1 MIPRGGGLKN
11 TLSMVGDSITWWQ
24 QGEYFRCLLV
34 DNGLKYRFAGS
45 RTDVFGYAHEGEGGN
60 NTEQVLARMNG
71 ISPSGAYFLL
81 VGTNDRASPLH
92 TVSNILT
99 IAQLLKEK
107 AATGNGVKV
116 FISTLLPRTDQF
128 KERNVK
134 VNVFLRESIRTCGAS
149 CAQIKLVDLESG
161 FLSNKAWE
169 TLLSSDGLHPNKDG
183 YRFLSELLARELSF

>member
-1 MIPRGGGLKN
+1 
-11 TLSMVGDSITWWQ
+11 
-24 QGEYFRCLLV
+24 
-34 DNGLKYRFAGS
+34 
-45 RTDVFGYAHEGEGGN
+45 
-60 NTEQVLARMNG
+60 MNG

-81 VGTNDRASPLH
+81 VGTNDRAPPLH

-134 VNVFLRESIRTCGAS
+134 VNVLLRESIRTCAAS

-161 FLSNKAWE
+161 FLSNKACE
-169 TLLSSDGLHPNKDG
+169 TLLSADGLHPNKDG
-183 YRFLSELLARELSF
+183 YRLLSELLARELSFLMC